1 MQISTRLRF
10 MNLMVSAGLGLGAVP
25 LAAQGKLEQCETPIG
40 TIAVV
45 EPENLVAAAL
55 LQYNL
60 PSPTSLIRMM
70 IQKSHCFLVVER
82 GVAMSNLMQERELA
96 RSGQLQQQ
104 SNVGGG
110 QLRAADF
117 ILTPNVIFSEG
128 NGGGVM
134 GAIASSAGGIFGA
147 VAAAGLKF
155 KEAQTSILVSDTR
168 TGLQVASA
176 EAKAR
181 KTDFALGGIAG
192 LGGIGAYS
200 NTNEGKVIAASF
212 LTNYNKI
219 VAVMWD
225 DSSLVRLAPKQSAAA
240 SARPATA
247 DGLVEGDVLSPK
259 IDSVRIL
266 EAPSATA
273 RVVATV
279 RKVDDVVYLG
289 LEKDGFLRVESAHG
303 TGWVRKMLVSKK

>member
-1 MQISTRLRF
+1 MQMWTHARF
-10 MNLMVSAGLGLGAVP
+10 MIFLVSVGLAFGAAPLG
-25 LAAQGKLEQCETPIG
+25 AQGKLEQCETPIG

-45 EPENLVAAAL
+45 EPENLVTAAL
-55 LQYNL
+55 LRYNL

-110 QLRAADF
+110 QMRAADF
-117 ILTPNVIFSEG
+117 ILTPEVIFSEG

-155 KEAQTSILVSDTR
+155 KEAQTSMLVSDTR

-176 EAKAR
+176 DAKAR

-225 DSSLVRLAPKQSAAA
+225 DSSLVRLGPKQSAAA
-240 SARPATA
+240 SGRAAKA
-247 DGLVEGDVLSPK
+247 DGLAEGDVLSPK
-259 IDSVRIL
+259 IDSIRIL
-266 EAPSATA
+266 EAPSASS
-273 RVVATV
+273 RIVGTV
-279 RKVDDVVYLG
+279 RKVDEVVYLG
-289 LEKDGFLRVESAHG
+289 QEKDGYLSVETSHG
-303 TGWVRKMLVSKK
+303 SGWVRKMLVSKK